1 MGDTAL
7 IRGVAAE
14 AKRRDPRV
22 RIIGVQAEQAPA
34 YVRSWQQ
41 GRVVRQLP
49 DDCDTIADGL
59 ASLHPLE
66 TNVIAIRELVDEVR
80 LVSEQELLDAIR
92 ILLLDEHVVAEAS
105 GAAATAAFL
114 QDPSAYA
121 DAEIVLLVTGANLSP
136 EVLRRA
142 VI

>member
-1 MGDTAL
+1 MVLTD
-7 IRGVAAE
+7 E
-14 AKRRDPRV
+14 
-22 RIIGVQAEQAPA
+22 
-34 YVRSWQQ
+34 
-41 GRVVRQLP
+41 
-49 DDCDTIADGL
+49 CDTIADGL

-92 ILLLDEHVVAEAS
+92 ILLLDEHVVAEAA
-105 GAAATAAFL
+105 GAAAAAAFL
-114 QDPSAYA
+114 QAPSDYA

-142 VI
+142 VT